1 MKLHVMTVWNIIMHL
16 LTVSRFYHAL
26 TRCNSHPLQN
36 LQVLTRTHASWP
48 KTQKRIQLDTDSL
61 EFIIIYYLNFIKR
74 TRITTNK
81 THLHVK
87 MLIFRRFLPSSHINF
102 ALQDIQ
108 HKCLSIIMIHT
119 LLIKTGRITSKRSRY
134 ILKAPAPV
142 HTTNLLS
149 ATRLISA
156 RHGSPCRDLP

>member
-1 MKLHVMTVWNIIMHL
+1 MHHGL
-16 LTVSRFYHAL
+16 KHRNV
-26 TRCNSHPLQN
+26 
-36 LQVLTRTHASWP
+36 
-48 KTQKRIQLDTDSL
+48 QLDTDSL

-81 THLHVK
+81 THLHDK
-87 MLIFRRFLPSSHINF
+87 MLIFRRFLPSNHINF